1 MSAVFTLREHLDA
14 GLNSGTVLDRLLVH
28 IFHAKTSMLKRKL
41 LSYSGFHYWK
51 DKFDLQLSLT
61 VSQMVLVCG
70 GLHTHDSGVWEQSV
84 TLHNAGE
91 IA

>member
-1 MSAVFTLREHLDA
+1 MSAIFISKEHLDA
-14 GLNSGTVLDRLLVH
+14 GLNSVTLLDRLLFH
-28 IFHAKTSMLKRKL
+28 IFHAKTFMLKRKL

-51 DKFDLQLSLT
+51 EEVWLQLSLT

-70 GLHTHDSGVWEQSV
+70 GLHTHDSGVQEQYV

-91 IA
+91 IP